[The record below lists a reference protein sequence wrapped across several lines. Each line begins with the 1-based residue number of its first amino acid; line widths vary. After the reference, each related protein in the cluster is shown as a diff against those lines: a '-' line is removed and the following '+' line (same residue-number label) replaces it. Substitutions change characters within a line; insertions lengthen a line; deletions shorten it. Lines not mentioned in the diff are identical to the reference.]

1 MVMPWSGAVDDLLS
15 ARRRTGSAGQVLT
28 TLLLEV
34 VNSVHY
40 LSSALAKT
48 TARRRG
54 RGSA

>member
-1 MVMPWSGAVDDLLS
+1 MLWSGAVDDLLS

-28 TLLLEV
+28 TLEV
-34 VNSVHY
+34 VNSVHD